1 MKIVITDAQLEELV
15 FGIGAIGVQL
25 LGPAECERLNVL
37 CSQIALQP
45 VARYQGDQVEQNFEA
60 TKIPVGAKGFDHLV
74 YWLQHQ
80 LEGRVGTY
88 LPDMLEFT
96 DWHLQR
102 YLPTPDADYGISPH
116 RDNKSFIGLV
126 VVILVQGEPLFH
138 VCSDKQGS
146 DSVLINAQPG
156 DAIIMRGTGFD
167 NKDERPIHYVGKVT
181 KPRLTFSLRQQAIK

>member
-1 MKIVITDAQLEELV
+1 MKLTITNEQLDELV
-15 FGIGAIGVQL
+15 FGIGAIGVPL

-37 CSQIALQP
+37 CNQVPFQS
-45 VARYQGDQVEQNFEA
+45 VDRYKGAHVEQNFEA
-60 TKIPVGAKGFDHLV
+60 AEIPIGAKGFDHLA

-80 LEGRVGTY
+80 LQGRVGAY

-96 DWHLQR
+96 DWHVQR

-126 VVILVQGEPLFH
+126 VVILVKGESLFH

-146 DSVLINAQPG
+146 DSVLIEAQPG
-156 DAIIMRGTGFD
+156 HAIVMRGALLAGQD
-167 NKDERPIHYVGKVT
+167 RRPIHYVGKVT
-181 KPRLTFSLRQQAIK
+181 EDRLTFSLRQKARK